1 MIVACNCFFGL
12 DRAVLLWLLSLNVC
26 VVAPRLLYVVGV
38 AWTNAWVGLVTADA
52 LQGPFD
58 FIVPQVGRGLLSRTF
73 VKLIQ
78 AFTFLFHLL
87 SALIKLV
94 ILLI

>member
-1 MIVACNCFFGL
+1 MIVACNCFLGL

-26 VVAPRLLYVVGV
+26 VVAPRLLDVVRV

-52 LQGPFD
+52 LQRPFD
-58 FIVPQVGRGLLSRTF
+58 FSVPQVGRGLLSRTF